1 MRGCPQGHGPRVGKT
16 QQRGASNSGNHTKTC
31 GRNLKTNVTWFPTY
45 GCSYAFRTAF
55 MTVTLTRITWSLT
68 VVLICISL
76 MAGEMEYFCMFI
88 NLCFIFREHA
98 NDEEGVGKRE
108 TLHTGGGFSRKLKVV
123 VSHDPATQLGISQ
136 RILGQ
141 HITEI
146 LAQPCI
152 LQQYSQ

>member
-1 MRGCPQGHGPRVGKT
+1 
-16 QQRGASNSGNHTKTC
+16 
-31 GRNLKTNVTWFPTY
+31 
-45 GCSYAFRTAF
+45 

-76 MAGEMEYFCMFI
+76 MAGEMEYFCMFS
-88 NLCFIFREHA
+88 NHCFVFREHA

-108 TLHTGGGFSRKLKVV
+108 TLLADGGFSRKLKVV
-123 VSHDPATQLGISQ
+123 VSHDPAIQLRISQ

-141 HITEI
+141 YITEI

-152 LQQYSQ
+152 LQWYSQ